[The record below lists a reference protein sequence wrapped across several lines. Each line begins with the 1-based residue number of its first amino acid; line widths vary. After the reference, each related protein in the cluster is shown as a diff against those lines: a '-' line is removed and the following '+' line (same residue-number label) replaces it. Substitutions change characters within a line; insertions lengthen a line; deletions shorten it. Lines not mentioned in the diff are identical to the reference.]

1 MDNRATMPKTNY
13 YTFGLS
19 ASREQVNKAY
29 NPMNNSPRGV
39 ESRAIPGPGE
49 YKYKNYK
56 IGTEGRRF
64 SFLGRTKDVQEPANV
79 MIKGNV
85 PGPGTYAPKIEL
97 NKFGKYCLSTLP
109 NSKAANWSPNK

>member
-64 SFLGRTKDVQEPANV
+64 SFLGRTKDVQGKSFTVVKAD
-79 MIKGNV
+79 
-85 PGPGTYAPKIEL
+85 EL
-97 NKFGKYCLSTLP
+97 GRF
-109 NSKAANWSPNK
+109 